1 MRNTA
6 TTQQRHASV
15 GELPNLQLVLQS
27 IGAVL
32 AGGLVVI
39 ILSVATDLVLHPNGA
54 FPSWVEPMLQ
64 TQVLYGTVYRVIS
77 KIHTIAVFPQ
87 WGQPMVDAL
96 FLLALAYRVLYG
108 VAGGYVAASLA
119 PDRPMSHVVVLGI
132 IGLGLSLVGA
142 IATANGEPQFGPKW
156 FSVTLVITAVP
167 CTLAGGKLHKI
178 CAERV

>member
-6 TTQQRHASV
+6 TTEGRHAGV
-15 GELPNLQLVLQS
+15 AELRNLQLVLQS

-32 AGGLVVI
+32 AGVLFVI
-39 ILSVATDLVLHPNGA
+39 ILSLATDLVLHPNGA

-64 TQVLYGTVYRVIS
+64 TQVPYATIYRVIS
-77 KIHTIAVFPQ
+77 NIHTIAVFPQ

-96 FLLALAYRVLYG
+96 FLLALTYRVLYG
-108 VAGGYVAASLA
+108 VAGSYLAASLA

-132 IGLGLSLVGA
+132 VGFGLSLAGV
-142 IATANGEPQFGPKW
+142 IATANGGPQFGPKW
-156 FSVTLVITAVP
+156 FSFALVITALP

-178 CAERV
+178 CAGRV